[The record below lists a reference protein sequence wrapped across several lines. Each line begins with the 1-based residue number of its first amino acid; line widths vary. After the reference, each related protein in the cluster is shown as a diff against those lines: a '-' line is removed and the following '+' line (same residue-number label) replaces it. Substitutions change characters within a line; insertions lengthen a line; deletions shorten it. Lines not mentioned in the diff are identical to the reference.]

1 MTATHGQAP
10 QRVCPHCATVAATGS
25 DRCPWCERSYR
36 RHTVAA
42 VAALLF
48 VQTALILGGIAV
60 ALVVAA
66 DRANEELDEQVDRVE
81 RDFERD
87 LDRIRRDVRRELRSE
102 LDRRLPPT
110 VTPSP

>member
-1 MTATHGQAP
+1 MTATHGQSP
-10 QRVCPHCATVAATGS
+10 QRVCPHCATVAATAA

-60 ALVVAA
+60 VLVIAA
-66 DRANEELDEQVDRVE
+66 DRADEEIDKKVDRVQ
-81 RDFERD
+81 RDVGDD
-87 LDRIRRDVRRELRSE
+87 LDRIRRDVRRE